1 MPQKHKTN
9 NSLLSVLDFASR
21 QTLVV
26 NLDEE
31 NEELLS
37 GGHTGEDILRARL
50 TARDVAEVTGS
61 AVSYHGI
68 RSIPTL
74 MISEAAIVPPTGKIR
89 GTLILP

>member
-1 MPQKHKTN
+1 MRQKNKKN
-9 NSLLSVLDFASR
+9 NSLLSALDFASR

-74 MISEAAIVPPTGKIR
+74 MISEAPIAPPTKIR